1 MRLHRLLAGL
11 LTCAVIALSALAAPP
26 QFDEV
31 VPGRALTFPH
41 DFGAHPGY
49 RTEWWYVTGW
59 LQTSDGKPLGF
70 QVTFFRSATEH
81 DAAAPSR
88 FAPKQLVIAHA
99 ALSDPAVGRLL
110 RVRVIK
116 REGGGDW
123 KGRVEWLVLEGT
135 KANLTISGDEF
146 RSRFG
151 LKSTWFRL

>member
-1 MRLHRLLAGL
+1 MTMRRNMPTLRDLAS
-11 LTCAVIALSALAAPP
+11 TI
-26 QFDEV
+26 
-31 VPGRALTFPH
+31 
-41 DFGAHPGY
+41 
-49 RTEWWYVTGW
+49 
-59 LQTSDGKPLGF
+59 
-70 QVTFFRSATEH
+70 RS
-81 DAAAPSR
+81 
-88 FAPKQLVIAHA
+88 KY
-99 ALSDPAVGRLL
+99 PAVGRLL